1 MDYIVKVDA
10 VGDAT
15 KISSGATRF
24 TTNPHD
30 LLLAETA
37 ARVVVNSGYFKEGF
51 SLQTGSGG
59 ASLAVTR
66 YIRDY
71 MIANNVHASYALGGI
86 TGQMVALHEEGLI
99 KKLLD
104 VSEL

>member
-1 MDYIVKVDA
+1 M
-10 VGDAT
+10 
-15 KISSGATRF
+15 
-24 TTNPHD
+24 
-30 LLLAETA
+30 
-37 ARVVVNSGYFKEGF
+37 
-51 SLQTGSGG
+51 QTGSGG

-99 KKLLD
+99 KKLFGR
-104 VSEL
+104 SEL